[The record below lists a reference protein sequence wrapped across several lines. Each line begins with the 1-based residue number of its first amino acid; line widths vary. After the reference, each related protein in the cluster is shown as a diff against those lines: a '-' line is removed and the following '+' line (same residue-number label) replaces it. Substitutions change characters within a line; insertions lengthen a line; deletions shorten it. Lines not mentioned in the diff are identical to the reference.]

1 MFSLRWLASA
11 ALLAS
16 VTTAH
21 MLPRA
26 TVYEFVNPPAPQEA
40 KVFSENPIF
49 VLGQTE
55 RLELSTAYH
64 DFSITIFQESLTAA
78 GASFGPSIISVHD
91 GEVKEFDWK
100 VQLYDFN
107 LSDSNI
113 FYLLLS
119 SNVDEEP
126 SITCH
131 YFNITDTGSSN
142 APTATSTAAPLSSA
156 IKSTLS
162 SSMGTSSTT
171 TSSVTSTSAP
181 SPDNSPAATLS
192 TGTQAGIGIGAA
204 LAGLSSVAIAI
215 LIYRRLRKQPAQGQG
230 QQDVGSQEP
239 QEPQEYYK
247 YFDPQQ
253 GHYTGQTPP
262 VEIDSYTR
270 DVSEL
275 PGADLTSPGG
285 KP

>member
-1 MFSLRWLASA
+1 MVSLRWLASA
-11 ALLAS
+11 AILAS
-16 VTTAH
+16 VITAD

-26 TVYEFVNPPAPQEA
+26 TVYEFINPPAPQEA
-40 KVFSENPIF
+40 K
-49 VLGQTE
+49 
-55 RLELSTAYH
+55 
-64 DFSITIFQESLTAA
+64 DFS
-78 GASFGPSIISVHD
+78 ASHRDIVNVASSPVLDANFMPLEGVHD

-107 LSDSNI
+107 LSDSNV

-142 APTATSTAAPLSSA
+142 APTSTSTAAPSSSA

-162 SSMGTSSTT
+162 SSMVTSSTT

-192 TGTQAGIGIGAA
+192 TGVQAGIGIGAA

-230 QQDVGSQEP
+230 QQDVGPQEP

-253 GHYTGQTPP
+253 GHYMGQMPP
-262 VEIDSYTR
+262 VEIDSHTR